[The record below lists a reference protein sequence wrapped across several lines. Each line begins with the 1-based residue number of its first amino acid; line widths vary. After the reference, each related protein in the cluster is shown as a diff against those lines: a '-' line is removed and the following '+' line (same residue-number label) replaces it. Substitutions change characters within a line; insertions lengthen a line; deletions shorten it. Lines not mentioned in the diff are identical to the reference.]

1 MAFGNVTKEKINDRQ
16 FTINLADDDDD
27 DDDDDDEYV
36 DIGCDDDFDHLQI
49 VLLAES
55 IDRSDRRCAERE
67 RS

>member
-1 MAFGNVTKEKINDRQ
+1 VKLDDDNDLM
-16 FTINLADDDDD
+16 IIDLADDN
-27 DDDDDDEYV
+27 DEYV

>member
-16 FTINLADDDDD
+16 FTINLA
-27 DDDDDDEYV
+27 DDDDDEYV